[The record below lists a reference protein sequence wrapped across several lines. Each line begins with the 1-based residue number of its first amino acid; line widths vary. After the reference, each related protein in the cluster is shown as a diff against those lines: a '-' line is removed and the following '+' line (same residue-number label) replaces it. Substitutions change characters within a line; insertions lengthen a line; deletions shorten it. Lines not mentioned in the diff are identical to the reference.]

1 MTGHVAKV
9 LVLVTILAAA
19 CTRNAPTAS
28 QSPSASLS
36 AGHIAW
42 TDCSSGFQCGTLM
55 VPLDYTHPNGRKIS
69 ISVIRKP
76 VTSGPRI
83 GSLLLNPGGP
93 GVSGVTF
100 LREAAASYTSPNR
113 RFDLVS
119 FDPRGVGASTPVTC
133 VDSPTLDNY
142 LSIDSV
148 LDDSQEKQAA
158 IQTDKDFAAACQ
170 RKSGDLLPFMDTASD
185 ARDMDLI
192 REAVGDSKLTY
203 LGFSYG
209 TYLGQWYAH
218 LFPSHVRALSLDGVL
233 DPAVPANQS
242 ALAQMVGFEQ
252 NLQAFITDCKARNC
266 AYGRSG
272 DPGAKITAL
281 MARLDITPMN
291 VGNRQLTRT
300 LAMTGVLQTLYDQSL
315 WKYLEQAL
323 SAADSNDGRLLLFF
337 ADFYNERNA
346 DGSYNNL
353 WNGAYDSIYCLD
365 FPAPQDIATYD
376 ALGPT
381 FAKASPL
388 FGPWSQYAEYQ
399 CAVWPAKPKNPQ
411 GPLNVQG
418 APPILLVGGTN
429 DPATPYADAQ
439 SVNRQI
445 AGSVLLTRQ
454 GNGHTSYDAS
464 ACAKAAE
471 DSYLIDLTVPA
482 AGTVCS
488 S

>member
-1 MTGHVAKV
+1 M
-9 LVLVTILAAA
+9 VLVTILAVA
-19 CTRNAPTAS
+19 CTQT
-28 QSPSASLS
+28 PSASRSPSPLT
-36 AGHIAW
+36 AGSIAW
-42 TDCSSGFQCGTLM
+42 TDCTKGFQCGNLM
-55 VPLDYTHPNGRKIS
+55 VPLDYSHPTGRKIS
-69 ISVIRKP
+69 IALVRKP
-76 VTSGPRI
+76 ATGTPKV
-83 GSLLLNPGGP
+83 GSLLINPGGP
-93 GVSGVTF
+93 GVSAITF
-100 LREAAASYTSPNR
+100 LRDAATSYTNLNR
-113 RFDLVS
+113 HFDLVA
-119 FDPRGVGASTPVTC
+119 FDPRGVAGSTPITC

-148 LDDSQEKQAA
+148 LDDPQEKQTA
-158 IQTDKDFAAACQ
+158 IQAYKDFAAACQ
-170 RKSGDLLPFMDTASD
+170 HRSGDLLPFMDTASA

-192 REAVGDSKLTY
+192 RGALGDAKLTY

-218 LFPSHVRALSLDGVL
+218 LFPSHIRALSLDGVL

-242 ALAQMVGFEQ
+242 ALAQMVGFQQ
-252 NLQAFITDCKARNC
+252 NLEAFVADCKARNC
-266 AYGRSG
+266 AYGQSG
-272 DPGAKITAL
+272 DPIAKINAL
-281 MARLDITPMN
+281 MTRLDSTPMN
-291 VGNRQLTRT
+291 VGGRHLTRS

-315 WKYLEQAL
+315 WTYLERSL
-323 SAADSNDGRLLLFF
+323 IAADSNDGRLLLFF

-365 FPAPQDIATYD
+365 FPAPQDLATYD

-388 FGPWSQYAEYQ
+388 FGPWSQYSEYQ
-399 CAVWPAKPKNPQ
+399 CALWPVKPKNPQ
-411 GPLNVQG
+411 GPLTVQG

-429 DPATPYADAQ
+429 DPATPYVDAQ

-445 AGSVLLTRQ
+445 SRSVLLTRQ
-454 GNGHTSYDAS
+454 GNGHTSYDSS

-471 DSYLIDLTVPA
+471 DAYLIDLTVPA